1 MKRILVAA
9 TLLMATNLAFAEEQ
23 VCRSIEGLA
32 ENAMQ
37 FRQANVPMNKA
48 MELADAVAVEDEA
61 NQSLKGLTQQ
71 LITTAYKQPVQK
83 DTAQQSAAVTG
94 FGNAVYSSCM
104 QESSR

>member
-1 MKRILVAA
+1 MKKVLLAA
-9 TLLMATNLAFAEEQ
+9 TLLMATNIAFAEEQ

-37 FRQANVPMNKA
+37 FRQADVPMNKA
-48 MELADAVAVEDEA
+48 MQLADAVAIEDEA

-71 LITTAYKQPVQK
+71 LITSAYKQPVQK
-83 DTAQQSAAVTG
+83 STAQQNESVSQYAT
-94 FGNAVYSSCM
+94 AVYSACM